1 MNKIN
6 KIILYLIVL
15 SIAVA
20 SVGFASASD
29 MNNTFVTDSDFN
41 GESLDVDVSSE
52 SSDSTDTGESV
63 YVFSIYEEAYVDD
76 DVSIDDD
83 VSVVD
88 DDLNEDA
95 NVSVDEEDNET
106 IIIIGPKI
114 AENNDSDNTTKT
126 PKIGPYIDNGD
137 KEIPIIPAN
146 TPGTFEELQLLIN
159 NAKEGSTLYLT
170 KDYWGYEGA
179 RIILNKNL
187 IINGLCHTIDCRGA
201 KNCIGFVSILG
212 EVTLKNLNIING
224 RNDYSYNGGAIS
236 ILGFARYTL
245 INCKF
250 INNWADDYGGAIYN
264 GAGHQLTIKDCL
276 FRGNTADDCDG
287 GAIYSK
293 GEVNIEGSQFE
304 NNKAYV
310 DGGAIK
316 SEMNVNVINSSFLS
330 NSAKGAN
337 SQCYGGAICSK
348 GDVYVDGCIFKENI
362 AQDYGGAIYAKNIH
376 INTKQSS
383 KSSFISNKA
392 EDNDGGALY
401 AEEKVDADNVEF
413 RFNEAYED
421 GGAIFCKDA
430 DFKNAIFASNTAKG
444 ALIADCY
451 GGAIFAKETV
461 NLFKNCEFRYNY
473 AEDLSG
479 AIEAENLNLWDN
491 SIKFWGNDI
500 GKRDPWYCEY
510 VAYGNIC
517 FEYLNEVTAH
527 VHKLF

>member
-1 MNKIN
+1 MNRIN
-6 KIILYLIVL
+6 KLILSLILV
-15 SIAVA
+15 SIAIA
-20 SVGFASASD
+20 SLGFASAAD
-29 MNNTFVTDSDFN
+29 MNETYVTDFELEEEYVDVENTDSDEELYCVSPSMPDDVESVDDECENADFSADEEVQEN
-41 GESLDVDVSSE
+41 TNASLD
-52 SSDSTDTGESV
+52 GE
-63 YVFSIYEEAYVDD
+63 
-76 DVSIDDD
+76 
-83 VSVVD
+83 
-88 DDLNEDA
+88 N
-95 NVSVDEEDNET
+95 NET
-106 IIIIGPKI
+106 RPIVGPKI
-114 AENNDSDNTTKT
+114 VVNNDSGNSSKS
-126 PKIGPYIDNGD
+126 PKIGPYVDSGNQT
-137 KEIPIIPAN
+137 IPVSIN
-146 TPGTFEELQLLIN
+146 TPGTFEDLQSLID

-170 KDYWGYEGA
+170 RDYYGHEGA
-179 RIILNKNL
+179 KITINKNL
-187 IINGLCHTIDCRGA
+187 IINGLGYAIDCRGA
-201 KNCIGFVSILG
+201 KNCIGFISLFG
-212 EVTLKNLNIING
+212 DVTLRNLNILNG
-224 RNDYSYNGGAIS
+224 NNDDGAKGGAIC

-264 GAGHQLTIKDCL
+264 GASNPLTIKNCV

-310 DGGAIK
+310 DGGAVK
-316 SEMNVNVINSSFLS
+316 SESNVNVFNSSFIS

-348 GDVYVDGCIFKENI
+348 ADVYVDNCIFKENL

-401 AEEKVDADNVEF
+401 AEEKVNGDNVEF
-413 RFNEAYED
+413 NYNSAYED
-421 GGAIFCKDA
+421 GGAVFCKDA
-430 DFKNAIFASNTAKG
+430 DFKNALFSSNTAKG
-444 ALIADCY
+444 AKIADCY

-461 NLFKNCEFRYNY
+461 NLYKNCEFRYNY

-479 AIEAENLNLWDN
+479 AIKAKNLNLWDK

-510 VAYGNIC
+510 VSYGGIC
-517 FEYLNEVTAH
+517 FENYNEVTAH